1 MNRKLKALEPGIGGL
16 TANGVSVAL
25 TEELARRFPPEVIA
39 GHIQEL
45 LEASLP
51 DKVSKDGEVTKGRP
65 DALSRGTGL
74 RLLLGYLVGE
84 PIKRVAVQDV
94 TPRESDS
101 ETQERLARSPAAQR
115 ALAGTLADTPE
126 GRAAM
131 EAALASGRAGAVV
144 EMAEG

>member
-1 MNRKLKALEPGIGGL
+1 M
-16 TANGVSVAL
+16 TTSGVSTAL
-25 TEELARRFPPEVIA
+25 TEELARRFPPDVIA

-51 DKVSKDGEVTKGRP
+51 DKVDKDGNVVTKGRP

-84 PIKRVAVQDV
+84 PIKRVAVADV
-94 TPRESDS
+94 TQRETDD
-101 ETQERLARSPAAQR
+101 ETHARLARSPAAQR
-115 ALAGTLADTPE
+115 ALAATLADTPE

-131 EAALASGRAGAVV
+131 EAVLRSSNRAPAGIIEA
-144 EMAEG
+144 EPGAEG